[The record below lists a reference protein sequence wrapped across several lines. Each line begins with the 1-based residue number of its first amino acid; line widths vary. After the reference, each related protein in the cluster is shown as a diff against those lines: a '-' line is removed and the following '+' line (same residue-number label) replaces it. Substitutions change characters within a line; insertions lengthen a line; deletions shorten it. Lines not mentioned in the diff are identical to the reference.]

1 MFFHIKVVFKKKIQL
16 FYKVKK
22 IELIDKKTFQ

>member
-1 MFFHIKVVFKKKIQL
+1 MHKFKYIQL

-22 IELIDKKTFQ
+22 MFQQSEKKHKKDSNM